1 MTIIIDGY
9 IAVVMGCKYRSI
21 CASVSGH
28 CLRFIFKICQT
39 VAGISVM
46 SPFHRFLDYFC
57 RILTTVI
64 KQVIKEF
71 GGNDDHHPWMA
82 LAMDC
87 EFLSIDVGHP
97 CAF

>member
-9 IAVVMGCKYRSI
+9 IAITMGCKYRSI

-28 CLRFIFKICQT
+28 CLRFIFKICQS

-46 SPFHRFLDYFC
+46 SPFHRSLDYFLPD
-57 RILTTVI
+57 LT
-64 KQVIKEF
+64 KVIKEF
-71 GGNDDHHPWMA
+71 DGNDDHHPWMA

>member
-1 MTIIIDGY
+1 
-9 IAVVMGCKYRSI
+9 MGCKNRSI
-21 CASVSGH
+21 CVSVSGH

-39 VAGISVM
+39 VAGTSVM
-46 SPFHRFLDYFC
+46 SPFHRFLDFFS
-57 RILTTVI
+57 RILITM

-82 LAMDC
+82 LAMDY
-87 EFLSIDVGHP
+87 EFRSIDVGHP

>member
-9 IAVVMGCKYRSI
+9 IAIAMDCKYRSI

-46 SPFHRFLDYFC
+46 SPFHRFLDYFLPDKASYKG
-57 RILTTVI
+57 I
-64 KQVIKEF
+64 
-71 GGNDDHHPWMA
+71 WW
-82 LAMDC
+82 
-87 EFLSIDVGHP
+87 
-97 CAF
+97 